1 MSVRCPKC
9 GEASSVKDSRPAT
22 ESNMVRRRRSC
33 NVCEHE
39 WGTYEF
45 NVEDLIDLMELFSRL
60 DGKMADTFGRN
71 AIQRTKEYR
80 SRKRREARNAI
91 K

>member
-1 MSVRCPKC
+1 
-9 GEASSVKDSRPAT
+9 
-22 ESNMVRRRRSC
+22 MVRRRRSC
-33 NVCEHE
+33 NVCNHE

-45 NVEDLIDLMELFSRL
+45 NVEDLIDLMELFAKL
-60 DGKMADTFGRN
+60 DGRMADTFGRN

-80 SRKRREARNAI
+80 SRKRREARNAA